1 MKHYCHP
8 ELTLLAVP
16 DADILTLSASGR
28 NGDALTLSYEEL
40 SFQSLQD

>member
-1 MKHYCHP
+1 MKHYHHP

-16 DADILTLSASGR
+16 DADILTLSASGQ
-28 NGDALTLSYEEL
+28 NGDTLRLSYEDL